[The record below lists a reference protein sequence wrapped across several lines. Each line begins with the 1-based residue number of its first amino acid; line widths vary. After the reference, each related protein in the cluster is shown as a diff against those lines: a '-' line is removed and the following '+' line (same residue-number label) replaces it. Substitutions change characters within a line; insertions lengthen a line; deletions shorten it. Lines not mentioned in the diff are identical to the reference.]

1 MATTRRGLL
10 RAAGGLAALSLTG
23 AAVAGCAFGADSTA
37 GRTSQLLNALNQAV
51 AARDRAGFV
60 SCFVSGALGGR
71 LSAAWFDN
79 LTQLQRVDFRL
90 TGPVP
95 DDHRPQLRP
104 WQQPVAVTWSM
115 PFEAANAEHQL
126 RLELSD
132 ENAVVRVSNFIP
144 SGPLPI
150 WAVGALASATG
161 KTGSVLATKPVDIS
175 PWTSA
180 HRRAVSLVL
189 AAGLGPLTS
198 GWDRRLMV
206 EIAATLTSFAAIV
219 GAKASDQESVGA
231 IAIREGAP
239 GSGAVRVLVNASQD
253 AGLAQADREVL
264 LTHEGV
270 HVATRSPEWRAPLW
284 VTEGL
289 AERVAL
295 TASPA
300 HWTYS
305 RRLAAQ
311 AASAPTAPRTPPAD
325 VEFGRGDLER
335 AYALARVGVDA
346 LFANLGQPRAL
357 GVIAAVAGG
366 RSFPAAGV
374 PQAALE
380 RWFAEELGRQRA

>member
-1 MATTRRGLL
+1 MAF
-10 RAAGGLAALSLTG
+10 SLTG
-23 AAVAGCAFGADSTA
+23 AAVAGCASRANPTS
-37 GRTSQLLNALNQAV
+37 RLTSQLINDLNQAV
-51 AARDRAGFV
+51 AARDRVGFM
-60 SCFVSGALGGR
+60 SCFASGAVAER

-79 LTQLQRVDFRL
+79 LTQLRQVDFRL
-90 TGPVP
+90 TGAVH
-95 DDHRPQLRP
+95 DDRGPQLRG
-104 WQQPVAVTWSM
+104 WLEPVAVTWSM
-115 PFEAANAEHQL
+115 PFEPANAEHQL
-126 RLELSD
+126 RLQLSH
-132 ENAVVRVSNFIP
+132 ENAGVRVSNFVP
-144 SGPLPI
+144 SGPQPI
-150 WAVGALASATG
+150 WAVDALASATG
-161 KTGSVLATKPVDIS
+161 EAGSILATKTVAIS
-175 PWTSA
+175 PWTLA
-180 HRRAVSLVL
+180 HRRATSLVL

-198 GWDRRLMV
+198 GWDQRLMV
-206 EIAATLTSFAAIV
+206 EIASTLTNFAAV
-219 GAKASDQESVGA
+219 LGAQAADQADVGA

-239 GSGAVRVLVNASQD
+239 GSGAIRVLVNATQD

-325 VEFGRGDLER
+325 VEFSRDDLER
-335 AYALARVGVDA
+335 TYALARVGVDA

-357 GVIAAVAGG
+357 GVIASVAKG
-366 RSFPAAGV
+366 RNFPSAGV
-374 PQAALE
+374 PQAALD